1 MTLKSTPAVVINTLD
16 HGESDSIVTFYTP
29 ELGKLAG
36 IARGAKRSKKR
47 FVNKLQMF
55 SLLDIQYEES
65 RKSTLVRIDQ
75 AELIDSFQKLREN
88 YEHYVGA
95 SLICE
100 LLLHWTRE
108 NDSDVELFNLLVW
121 ALKSLNN
128 NKSSTANKT
137 VIFFQSRLL
146 TILGYQPHLIGCVTC
161 GSMLANKG
169 SYKFSASKSGI
180 ICSKCINDKLPTQ
193 MPISLNTAKLLQK
206 SMELPKEK
214 LDRLHFSAVS
224 TKEAIHLLQ
233 RYSYFI
239 LQKDIHSWRHLSHCN
254 C

>member
-1 MTLKSTPAVVINTLD
+1 MPPKTTQAVVINTLD
-16 HGESDSIVTFYTP
+16 HGESDSIITFYTP
-29 ELGKLAG
+29 TLGKLAG

-47 FVNKLQMF
+47 FVNKLEMF

-65 RKSTLVRIDQ
+65 NKSTLVRIDQ
-75 AELIDSFQKLREN
+75 AELLDSFQKIREN
-88 YEHYVGA
+88 YGLYVGA

-108 NDSDVELFNLLVW
+108 NDSDIELFNLLVW
-121 ALKSLNN
+121 ALKSLNS
-128 NKSSTANKT
+128 NKSDTAHKT
-137 VIFFQSRLL
+137 AIFFQSRLL
-146 TILGYQPHLIGCVTC
+146 TILGYQPHLSCCIVC
-161 GSMLANKG
+161 GSMLTSKG

-180 ICSKCINDKLPTQ
+180 ICSNCINDKLPTQ

-214 LDRLHFSAVS
+214 LDRLHFSALS
-224 TKEAIHLLQ
+224 TREAIHLLQ
-233 RYSYFI
+233 RYGHFI
-239 LQKDIHSWRHLSHCN
+239 LQKDIHSWQHLSHCG